1 MTKGNQ
7 MSLIVE
13 GLKKYGISEEFA
25 NGLIGTPGSTV
36 PILLLAGGYSVNEY
50 FKKTGISAKEIVS
63 NANHLI
69 KSQVDIHYRFK
80 VELLSCLVDLNIIS
94 ESFGAELYYEKEVLP
109 MPNKPAINSLS
120 DVDELEIPDPK
131 KDGRMPVILDCAKI
145 YKEKYSKKG
154 FTYSGIIEGPLTAA
168 SNVVGIENLM
178 RGMKKSPNLVHKL
191 LEKVSEVCIEFGN
204 AQIENGLDSLGIAEP
219 TASSTVIS
227 PEFFKEFCVP
237 YLKRINLKLNTM
249 GMSIHICGYT
259 QPIIEQWIKIP
270 KTFVISVDDVDLK
283 KAFNIIGKKFIVVAG
298 NLSTTSLLRG
308 SPQEVEKITKDCL
321 SKVGENGKYI
331 ASPACDLAPGTPE
344 KNINAFINTCKKY
357 GKYPINL

>member
-1 MTKGNQ
+1 

-13 GLKKYGISEEFA
+13 GLKKYGVSEEYA
-25 NGLIGTPGSTV
+25 KGLIGTPGSKV

-69 KSQVDIHYRFK
+69 KSQIDIHYRFK

-94 ESFGAELYYEKEVLP
+94 ESFGAKLYYEKEVLP
-109 MPNKPAINSLS
+109 MPNEPAIDTLS
-120 DVDELEIPDPK
+120 AVDELEVTDPK
-131 KDGRMPVILDCAKI
+131 KDGRMPVILDCAKL
-145 YKEKYSKKG
+145 YRKKYYNKG
-154 FTYSGIIEGPLTAA
+154 FVYSGVIEGPITAA
-168 SNVVGIENLM
+168 SNIVGIENLM
-178 RGMKKSPNLVHKL
+178 RGMKKSPSLVHKL

-204 AQIENGLDSLGIAEP
+204 AQIENGLDSVGIAEP

-249 GMSIHICGYT
+249 GVFIHICGYT

-270 KTFVISVDDVDLK
+270 KTFIISVDDVDLK
-283 KAFNIIGKKFIVVAG
+283 KIFETIGKKFMVVAG
-298 NLSTTSLLRG
+298 NVSTTSLLRG

-344 KNINAFINTCKKY
+344 NNINAFINTCKKY

>member
-1 MTKGNQ
+1 

-13 GLKKYGISEEFA
+13 GLKKYGVSEEFA
-25 NGLIGTPGSTV
+25 KGLIATPGSTV
-36 PILLLAGGYSVNEY
+36 PTLLLAGGYSVNEY

-94 ESFGAELYYEKEVLP
+94 ESFGAKLYYEKEVLP

-131 KDGRMPVILDCAKI
+131 KDGRMPVILDCAKL
-145 YKEKYSKKG
+145 YREKYSKKG
-154 FTYSGIIEGPLTAA
+154 FIYSGVIEGPLTAA

-178 RGMKKSPNLVHKL
+178 RGMKKSPTLVHKL
-191 LEKVSEVCIEFGN
+191 MKKVSEVCIEFGN
-204 AQIENGLDSLGIAEP
+204 AQIENGLDSVGIAEP

-249 GMSIHICGYT
+249 GIFIHICGYT

-270 KTFVISVDDVDLK
+270 KTFIISVDDVDLK
-283 KAFNIIGKKFIVVAG
+283 ETFKSIGKKFIILAG
-298 NLSTTSLLRG
+298 NVSTTSLLRG
-308 SPQEVEKITKDCL
+308 TPQEVEDITKNCL
-321 SKVGENGKYI
+321 SEVGENGKYI

-344 KNINAFINTCKKY
+344 KNIITFINTCKKY
-357 GKYPINL
+357 GKFPINL

>member
-1 MTKGNQ
+1 